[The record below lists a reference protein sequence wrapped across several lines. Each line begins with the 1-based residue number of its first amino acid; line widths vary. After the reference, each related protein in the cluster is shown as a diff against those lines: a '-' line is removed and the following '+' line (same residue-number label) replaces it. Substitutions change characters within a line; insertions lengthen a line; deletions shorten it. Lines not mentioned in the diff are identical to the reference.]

1 MCNHLSTGD
10 VTGQLTAAP
19 PTCPNDTFTF
29 TCNVT
34 ADINGFTLWRVA
46 GSTTWSE
53 GGNRE
58 CPLLHRT
65 SSSSICGPSNVLTAN
80 SGTGFGASA
89 TSFTSTL
96 SGTATPALNG
106 TLVECF
112 GLATSTDP
120 GNLVG
125 NGKLKVKGQCVFTYL
140 EAVVVC
146 TIRSQLYISYYT
158 YFLW

>member
-1 MCNHLSTGD
+1 MAPLFAPGINNCDECNHSSSGD

-19 PTCPNDTFTF
+19 PTCPGETFTF
-29 TCNVT
+29 TCTVT
-34 ADINGFTLWRVA
+34 GDINGTTIWRVA

-65 SSSSICGPSNVLTAN
+65 SSSSICGPSNVFTAN
-80 SGTGFGASA
+80 SGAGFGASA

-96 SGTATPALNG
+96 SGTAAPALDG

-120 GNLVG
+120 WNLVG
-125 NGKLKVKGQCVFTYL
+125 KGMLKLKGQCVFT
-140 EAVVVC
+140 
-146 TIRSQLYISYYT
+146 
-158 YFLW
+158 